1 MNHHEIRQLLP
12 AYVDDELSIA
22 EALAIERHLPGCPDC
37 QRACMEQRSVK
48 TLVSQ
53 HAGYAAAP
61 AHLAQQLAAAL
72 PMEKPR
78 PAPAGRRPATWLS
91 RTLAIAGL
99 SAAVLGGAYYL
110 NLSSMG
116 RQAAQEVAFSHIRS
130 LQADHLFDIASS
142 DEHTVKPWFNG
153 KLAFSPPVVDLA
165 SQGFPLTGGRLDF
178 LDGHPAA
185 VLVYRHN
192 RHPINLYVWPGED
205 HDAPLQ
211 AQEYHGYHLMRW
223 TADKMHY
230 WAISDLAADELA
242 VFAASLRAAIGKTS
256 RTPDSGATASGATA
270 RTKPP

>member
-22 EALAIERHLPGCPDC
+22 EALAIERHLVNCPDC
-37 QRACMEQRSVK
+37 QHACMEQRSVK
-48 TLVSQ
+48 TLVRQ
-53 HAGYAAAP
+53 HAGYVPAP
-61 AHLAQQLAAAL
+61 AHLAQKLAAAL

-78 PAPAGRRPATWLS
+78 PAPARRLHFAWLNS
-91 RTLAIAGL
+91 ALAIAGL
-99 SAAVLGGAYYL
+99 CAAALGGAYYL
-110 NLSSMG
+110 SLSSAS
-116 RQAAQEVAFSHIRS
+116 RQTAEEVAFSHIRS
-130 LQADHLFDIASS
+130 LQADHLFDVASS
-142 DEHTVKPWFNG
+142 DAHTVKPWFNG

-165 SQGFPLTGGRLDF
+165 SQGFPLTGGRLEF

-192 RHPINLYVWPGED
+192 RHPINLYVWPGEN
-205 HDAPLQ
+205 HDAPFQ
-211 AQEYHGYHLMRW
+211 AQEYRGYHLMRW

-242 VFAASLRAAIGKTS
+242 VFAASLRAATGKTS
-256 RTPDSGATASGATA
+256 RTPDSGATA